1 MGYESRLYI
10 ADYHKT
16 TNHMEVIASFDLCKM
31 YIGGW
36 KDLFKKPITTEVWL
50 GIGDAVLKDMYGDVI
65 KYADLEDV
73 ARFLEENCRDMKYRR
88 IEPCIRLLRGFDK
101 SEWGDLKVLHYGH

>member
-1 MGYESRLYI
+1 MGYENCLYI
-10 ADYHKT
+10 AEYCKT
-16 TNHMEVIASFDLCKM
+16 TNYMEVIASFDLCKM
-31 YIGGW
+31 YVDGW
-36 KDLFKKPITTEVWL
+36 KDLFKTPITTEVWL
-50 GIGDAVLKDMYGDVI
+50 GIGDAVLKDMYSDVI
-65 KYADLEDV
+65 KYAELEDV